1 MASYYSSSTFG
12 APGPQYGGQYMYPS
26 APKKPASSSPYGPGI
41 YYDPIVGNPNDP
53 TLGTLQPPYAAPAP
67 HETGQQLGVMPQQPA
82 RPAIDFSHIDYS
94 NDPILARVKAL
105 AEESIGQANA
115 DARANRTRL
124 AIGLGDPELVDKLG
138 LGGDV
143 RKQAAENTFGT
154 FQELQ
159 RQLDRRNVFDITGNL
174 SDKHNLFYSTERG
187 RELGLSGEQ
196 FLRDRST
203 ATNAVQGQ
211 LATISQ
217 QLIAAKM
224 AAQAQIIA
232 AEQSAYERALQQALY
247 SAGVG

>member
-1 MASYYSSSTFG
+1 MASYYSSTFG
-12 APGPQYGGQYMYPS
+12 GGPGPQYGGQYMYPS
-26 APKKPASSSPYGPGI
+26 APKKPASSSPYGSGI
-41 YYDPIVGNPNDP
+41 YYDPIVGVQGSTYGQVPAYMQDP
-53 TLGTLQPPYAAPAP
+53 AQ
-67 HETGQQLGVMPQQPA
+67 HQTGQQLGVMPTQQPT
-82 RPAIDFSHIDYS
+82 RPAIDFSNIDYS

-138 LGGDV
+138 LGADV

-154 FQELQ
+154 FQELGRQ
-159 RQLDRRNVFDITGNL
+159 RDRRDVFDITGNL

-217 QLIAAKM
+217 QLIAARM
-224 AAQAQIIA
+224 AAQAQIIQ
-232 AEQSAYERALQQALY
+232 AEQDAYSRALQQALY
-247 SAGVG
+247 AAGM